1 LYDILGDETSAIG
14 EDDGDA
20 GDTGD
25 REGVGEGTKSGLGE
39 DPLITFK
46 FGAGP

>member
-20 GDTGD
+20 VADAVGNVVGNV
-25 REGVGEGTKSGLGE
+25 EGNSVGWH
-39 DPLITFK
+39 FK
-46 FGAGP
+46 K